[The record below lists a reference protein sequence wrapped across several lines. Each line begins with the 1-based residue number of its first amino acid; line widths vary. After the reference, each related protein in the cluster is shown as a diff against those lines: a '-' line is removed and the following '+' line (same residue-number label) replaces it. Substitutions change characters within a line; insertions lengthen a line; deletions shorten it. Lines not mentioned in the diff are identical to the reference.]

1 MKHATTAAVPSG
13 TQPMR
18 ARTSPTNP
26 SSPQIRRAR
35 PLRPNTSH
43 ASCRLASRRLNAAG
57 AQEEVV
63 EEDAVAKEKRPLAP
77 ARAQLRARE
86 RLPFRTGTRE
96 RELATGERAT
106 GDRATGDRATG
117 ERATG

>member
-1 MKHATTAAVPSG
+1 MIMKHATTAAVPSG

-35 PLRPNTSH
+35 PVRPNTSH
-43 ASCRLASRRLNAAG
+43 TSCRLASRRLNAAG

-63 EEDAVAKEKRPLAP
+63 EEDAVAKEKRDIQKMLSKEYKYGFKTIIESDV
-77 ARAQLRARE
+77 R
-86 RLPFRTGTRE
+86 
-96 RELATGERAT
+96 
-106 GDRATGDRATG
+106 DVM
-117 ERATG
+117 